1 MNISLHYF
9 IMRACDLYSHIFKMM
24 CYQRKCESSWVT
36 NICIQFIPWIFLVI
50 LSCNYG
56 SKAAEDCQATEL
68 WSGANLY
75 ISILIPKGTIRK
87 CDKNSL
93 LKTGASG
100 NTCEFNILFLNIFPS
115 WLLIMAHSCFN
126 LEGNIDTYICMVT
139 FHFFL
144 FCMSQV
150 MYTITDK

>member
-9 IMRACDLYSHIFKMM
+9 ITRACDLYSHIFKMM

-56 SKAAEDCQATEL
+56 SRAAEDCRPTEL
-68 WSGANLY
+68 YIGANLY
-75 ISILIPKGTIRK
+75 ISIIMPKGTIHK

-100 NTCEFNILFLNIFPS
+100 NTCEFNVLFSEYFS
-115 WLLIMAHSCFN
+115 LLIINYGTFTFQFRMQHRY
-126 LEGNIDTYICMVT
+126 LYLHGNVT
-139 FHFFL
+139 FFSFL
-144 FCMSQV
+144 YQSSHV
-150 MYTITDK
+150 HYYW